1 MGGWD
6 GGEHLRASG
15 YARGSR
21 HDYDDRDGNGEYH
34 DRGWWI

>member
-1 MGGWD
+1 MGGLD

-21 HDYDDRDGNGEYH
+21 HGYDDRDGYGEYH
-34 DRGWWI
+34 DRG